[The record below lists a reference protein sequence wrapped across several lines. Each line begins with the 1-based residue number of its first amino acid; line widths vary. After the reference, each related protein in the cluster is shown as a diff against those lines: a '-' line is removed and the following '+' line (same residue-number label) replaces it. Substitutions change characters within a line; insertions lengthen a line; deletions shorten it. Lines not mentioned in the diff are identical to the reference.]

1 MKKIVVISV
10 LVVAVFFFV
19 AAAKNQI
26 INTVVSIT
34 AKKIIGANV
43 RIGSLSFGIFKHR
56 IVINNLKVYNPEGF
70 PKDVLLDLP
79 KIRVDYDLAR
89 LLKKQLYL
97 KYVELNLKELVV
109 IKNKQGQ
116 LNVNSLKV
124 SQKKGAKA
132 KDKLSEALPLKIDY
146 LVLTI
151 NKVIYKDY
159 TKGEKPDVQIFDI
172 NIKNKSYKD
181 ITSAN
186 QLISLLLMESMRSTT
201 IKGASIYGA
210 VSIAGAAF
218 LPAAAVGFLTADDSS
233 DMDIH
238 ASPQQAYK
246 VSLGVINEIGKIKK
260 EDAEQGLI
268 GAVVEGSDVTV
279 KITPV
284 DNKTVKLK
292 VSARKFLLAN
302 EKLAGNILYQIKEKL
317 ENN

>member
-1 MKKIVVISV
+1 MKKIVIISV
-10 LVVAVFFFV
+10 LVAVIFFFV

-26 INTVVSIT
+26 INTVVSIA
-34 AKKIIGANV
+34 AKKVIGADV

-159 TKGEKPDVQIFDI
+159 TKGEKPDVQMFDI
-172 NIKNKSYKD
+172 DIKNKSYKD

-186 QLISLLLMESMRSTT
+186 QLVSLLLMEAMRSTT
-201 IKGASIYGA
+201 IKEASIYGA

-238 ASPQQAYK
+238 VSPQQAYK
-246 VSLGVINEIGKIKK
+246 VSWGVINEIGKINK
-260 EDAEQGLI
+260 EDVKQGLI
-268 GAVVEGSDVTV
+268 VAVVEGSDVTV